1 MISALFVFEGDE
13 DSQGSSILYY
23 ASQEKLSIFL
33 LIQGLEIL
41 DYIAVV

>member
-23 ASQEKLSIFL
+23 ASQEKLSIL

>member
-1 MISALFVFEGDE
+1 MISALFVFEGD
-13 DSQGSSILYY
+13 DSQGTPVLYY
-23 ASQEKLSIFL
+23 ASQEKLSISL

>member
-1 MISALFVFEGDE
+1 MISALVVFEGD
-13 DSQGSSILYY
+13 DYQGTPVLYY
-23 ASQEKLSIFL
+23 ASQEKLSISL

>member
-1 MISALFVFEGDE
+1 MISAVFVFEGDE
-13 DSQGSSILYY
+13 DSQGSPILYY
-23 ASQEKLSIFL
+23 ASQEKLSISL